1 MQVTKSNTATFCTSE
16 EHPSVFRVI
25 L

>member
-1 MQVTKSNTATFCTSE
+1 VQVTKSNSVTLCTSE